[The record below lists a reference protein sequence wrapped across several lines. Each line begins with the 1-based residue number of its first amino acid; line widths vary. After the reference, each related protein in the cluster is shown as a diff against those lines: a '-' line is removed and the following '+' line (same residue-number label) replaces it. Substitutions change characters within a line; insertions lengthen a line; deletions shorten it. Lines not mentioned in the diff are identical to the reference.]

1 MRDRRD
7 TRPPRGGGARNA
19 RAACLSALLIVA
31 AAPLARAEEPR
42 VEAIHILR
50 KDVFNPSV
58 PRFDRFPYSWVNAL
72 HIRTRENV
80 IRRALLFRPGDPF
93 DPDVLEETERSLRHL
108 SFIAYASVVPGERRG
123 NEQDVVVE
131 THDMWSTQVSLDLG
145 DGPEERAEGESF
157 LEVKLEEQNLFGFG
171 KRVELLYRRTDGEN
185 AFGWLVFDPQ
195 LLGGRWT
202 LRAYDLARSP
212 GQEAG
217 IEIDRPFY
225 SLDSRWGMGAATVH
239 RSRDDRL
246 YRRDREI
253 GTFFHEDRRDYAH
266 AGRMIGDRRRKLLL
280 RALFLRQATDFS
292 DLRPTEGETP
302 DPSLLEAGETS
313 RHLAISAAYGRFR
326 FAEDEGI
333 DFFDRVE
340 DIERGAYAALSAG
353 PVWGAPD
360 RWRFGAET
368 HWGTEIGSRR
378 YASLEAASLVERR
391 ASRWGKTTLGAGAL
405 YHQKW
410 AGRMCVAAR
419 ALWDE
424 EWRSEAGRELFAD
437 GPAGLRGRGDR
448 GDAGTRRVLFNFENR
463 VDTGLRFLTVAFGAA
478 LFFDAGGAWDADEPV
493 RFRDLGSSVGA
504 GLRLGLTKSQDGR
517 TYRIDLARNLE
528 DGSFR
533 LDIGLGHLFLVG
545 RPFAEFTR
553 PFRL

>member
-1 MRDRRD
+1 MRERTARRACVFALLLLA
-7 TRPPRGGGARNA
+7 TASGGG
-19 RAACLSALLIVA
+19 
-31 AAPLARAEEPR
+31 AEEPR
-42 VEAIHILR
+42 VATIHILR

-72 HIRTRENV
+72 HIRTREDV
-80 IRRALLFRPGDPF
+80 VRRALLFRSGDPF
-93 DPDVLEETERSLRHL
+93 DPDVLEETERSLRHR

-131 THDMWSTQVSLDLG
+131 THDMWSTQISLDLG
-145 DGPEERAEGESF
+145 DGPEERSEGETF
-157 LEVKLEEQNLFGFG
+157 FEVKLEEQNLFGFG

-195 LLGGRWT
+195 VLGSRWT

-212 GQEAG
+212 GREAG
-217 IEIDRPFY
+217 LEIDRPFY
-225 SLDSRWGMGAATVH
+225 SLESRWGMGATTVQ
-239 RSRDDRL
+239 RSREDRI
-246 YRRDREI
+246 YRRDRET
-253 GTFFHEDRRDYAH
+253 GEFFHEDRRDYAH
-266 AGRMIGDRRRKLLL
+266 AGRMLGDRRRKLLL
-280 RALFLRQATDFS
+280 RGLFLRQETDFS
-292 DLRPTEGETP
+292 ELRPAEGETP
-302 DPSLLEAGETS
+302 DSSLLEAGETT

-326 FAEDEGI
+326 FVEDEGI
-333 DFFDRVE
+333 DFFDRIE
-340 DIERGAYAALSAG
+340 DIERGGYAALSAG
-353 PVWGAPD
+353 PVWGTPD
-360 RWRFGAET
+360 RWRFGAEA
-368 HWGTEIGSRR
+368 HWGAQLGSRR

-391 ASRWGKTTLGAGAL
+391 WSGWGKTALAAGAL

-419 ALWDE
+419 ALWNE
-424 EWRSEAGRELFAD
+424 EWRSEPGREFFAD
-437 GPAGLRGRGDR
+437 GPAGLRGRDDR
-448 GDAGTRRVLFNFENR
+448 GDAGARRMLFNLENR
-463 VDTGLRFLTVAFGAA
+463 VDTGLRFLTVAFGVA

-493 RFRDLGSSVGA
+493 RFGDLGSSVGA

-533 LDIGLGHLFLVG
+533 LDIGLGHLFLIG
-545 RPFAEFTR
+545 KPFADFTR